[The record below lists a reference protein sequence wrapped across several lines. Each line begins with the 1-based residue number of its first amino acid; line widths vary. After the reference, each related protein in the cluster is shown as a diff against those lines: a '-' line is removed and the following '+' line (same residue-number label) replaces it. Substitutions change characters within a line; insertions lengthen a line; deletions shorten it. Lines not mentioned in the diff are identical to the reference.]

1 MSDYP
6 QPTCTHDP
14 EDFHQRAIN
23 SGQRKINYKL
33 TVVDKKLIEALKSLR
48 DAVEKLANPTNP
60 NNSTNAISADIN
72 AASNLILHA
81 DDLRRKVAEV
91 KPPGCD
97 ET

>member
-14 EDFHQRAIN
+14 DDFHQRAVN
-23 SGQRKINYKL
+23 RGQRKINYKL
-33 TVVDKKLIEALKSLR
+33 AKVDEYLIEAVKQLI
-48 DAVEKLANPTNP
+48 
-60 NNSTNAISADIN
+60 NAIAKLPNPPQTEIT
-72 AASNLILHA
+72 AACMAMTQAKALNE
-81 DDLRRKVAEV
+81 KVAEV